1 MDKKVF
7 SVNGVPFV
15 KFENVKY
22 RNLEIDDV
30 SYDYLTKCAIQ
41 KNENGNLIIFE
52 ANIVKEDIEKIGLLC
67 DIKLEYDYRNSKNI
81 HNDCVK
87 IYKNMTLRMV
97 QDFCECEDY
106 QRRYLVFSD
115 YRIKDSIIKKE
126 LNELINKYYKDEKIN
141 EIKNISKSINRSVEK
156 VLDTIDKVFGKE
168 NNDK

>member
-7 SVNGVPFV
+7 YVNGVPFV

-30 SYDYLTKCAIQ
+30 TYDCLTKCAIQ

-52 ANIVKEDIEKIGLLC
+52 ANLVKEDIENIGLLC

-115 YRIKDSIIKKE
+115 YRIKDSIKKKE

-156 VLDTIDKVFGKE
+156 VLDTIESFYKRK
-168 NNDK
+168 